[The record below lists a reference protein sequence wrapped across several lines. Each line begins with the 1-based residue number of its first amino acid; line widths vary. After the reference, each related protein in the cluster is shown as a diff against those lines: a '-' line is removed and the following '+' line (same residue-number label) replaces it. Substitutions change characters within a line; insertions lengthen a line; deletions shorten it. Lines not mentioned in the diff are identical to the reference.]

1 MQLKFDPKPFLRS
14 SDLPWI
20 RYKLQKEQ
28 GGDTQALKK
37 ALAADSRVKRLL
49 EECRQWPGPPMKR
62 HNEAGHILHK
72 ICLLIDFG
80 LGKEDEGMPAIA
92 ETILKYQAD
101 NGAFLTNLLI
111 PKHFGGPGVPSMQ
124 WILSDFPTVLYIL
137 LALGYAENP
146 QVLKAIELLKSL
158 IADNGWGCAGS
169 IPKFRGPGKKSD
181 HCPYATLISL
191 QALALLPA
199 YREEKFIK
207 IGCDALLNQWQE
219 RKTKRYYMFAMGTDF
234 RKLKYPN
241 LWFEITHVCKVL
253 SHFPYARETKSFREM
268 MQIIIEK
275 QQESG
280 GFIPESVY
288 TEYKGWDFGQKKE
301 PSPSL
306 TYAIREI
313 FKNLNDR

>member
-1 MQLKFDPKPFLRS
+1 
-14 SDLPWI
+14 
-20 RYKLQKEQ
+20 
-28 GGDTQALKK
+28 
-37 ALAADSRVKRLL
+37 
-49 EECRQWPGPPMKR
+49 
-62 HNEAGHILHK
+62 
-72 ICLLIDFG
+72 
-80 LGKEDEGMPAIA
+80 
-92 ETILKYQAD
+92 
-101 NGAFLTNLLI
+101 
-111 PKHFGGPGVPSMQ
+111 
-124 WILSDFPTVLYIL
+124 
-137 LALGYAENP
+137 
-146 QVLKAIELLKSL
+146 
-158 IADNGWGCAGS
+158 
-169 IPKFRGPGKKSD
+169 
-181 HCPYATLISL
+181 
-191 QALALLPA
+191 
-199 YREEKFIK
+199 
-207 IGCDALLNQWQE
+207 WQE

-306 TYAIREI
+306 TYAILEI